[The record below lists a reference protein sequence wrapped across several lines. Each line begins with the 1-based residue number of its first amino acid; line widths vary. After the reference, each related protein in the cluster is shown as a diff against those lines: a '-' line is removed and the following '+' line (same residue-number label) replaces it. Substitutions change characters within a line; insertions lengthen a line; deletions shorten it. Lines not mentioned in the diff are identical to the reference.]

1 MYSPCSDALNQEE
14 SHESDVLY
22 SPCSDDKMQNA
33 NETFQTLMNTNEL
46 PRLESYLT
54 RIKETLAQWY
64 PYVKEEKKILAREL

>member
-1 MYSPCSDALNQEE
+1 
-14 SHESDVLY
+14 
-22 SPCSDDKMQNA
+22 MQNT

-64 PYVKEEKKILAREL
+64 PYVKEEKKNISKTTVVDKAVQNKIT